1 MSPNKQ
7 LENFANSIYLA
18 IKNRYYDDIAGE
30 DGQTFIR
37 QVVDNTNMFLD
48 ELENAVHPS
57 DGKLVDWWFARENQA
72 ELGTAELGSNV
83 VALPNSIDRLLT
95 DEQRYVQITVADEVV
110 SQWAVVQP
118 GDINNKRGAGLQPD
132 RCAVVGTDLVFSRV
146 FKEKEADG
154 TVTGDVVNV
163 LPRLAYTFDS
173 DGFTVK
179 ATNVQVLSLV
189 RPKQLLILGVAKNAT
204 LPDIVQGGLSP
215 SYVQKFNDLLTGAM
229 TRSRATSVAK
239 TASRDSFN
247 GVGGV
252 Y

>member
-7 LENFANSIYLA
+7 LENFANLIYLT

-30 DGQTFIR
+30 DGQTFTR
-37 QVVDNTNMFLD
+37 QAVDWTNSFLD
-48 ELENAVHPS
+48 ELENAVHPN
-57 DGKLVDWWFARENQA
+57 DGKLVDWWFMRENQA
-72 ELGTAELGSNV
+72 ELGTAEVGSNV
-83 VALPNSIDRLLT
+83 VALPSSVDRLLT
-95 DEQRYVQITVADEVV
+95 DENRYVQITVNDIVI
-110 SQWAVVQP
+110 SQWQVVQP
-118 GDINNKRGAGLQPD
+118 GDINNKRNGIAQPD

-146 FKEKEADG
+146 FKDTENDG
-154 TVTGDVVNV
+154 TVTGDVVNA
-163 LPRLAYTFDS
+163 LPRLAYTL

-179 ATNVQVLSLV
+179 ATNVQALSLV
-189 RPKQLLILGVAKNAT
+189 KPKQLLVLGVAKNAT

-239 TASRDSFN
+239 TAPRDSFN